1 MRKSRLELY
10 ESILEALVSKPS
22 TIDRIAHEINLDCM
36 ILRQRLDFLIK
47 NSLVEERGLG
57 KRTLYAITERGVAVL
72 KALNFEKYLG
82 KIINKIETVDEALQ
96 VIWKLEK
103 RNKKKNAKN

>member
-10 ESILEALVSKPS
+10 ESILEALVNKPS
-22 TIDRIAHEINLDCM
+22 TIDRIACEINLDCT
-36 ILRQRLDFLIK
+36 ILKQRLDFLIK

-57 KRTLYAITERGVAVL
+57 TRTLYAITERGIAVL

-82 KIINKIETVDEALQ
+82 KIINKIEMVDEALQ
-96 VIWKLEK
+96 VVWKLEK
-103 RNKKKNAKN
+103 RNKKNKAKN